1 MGNVNKNMNHIKFIM
16 NLFPKAFEGCFEPDT
31 SSVALF
37 DVFFYL
43 KENITILDEKEVIQ
57 KLKKIDYYFKNT
69 PTQKNEFDI
78 YMTYIVGFIENIID
92 SELRFLIP
100 NIITKADFIKN
111 KNYFLQWVGKESY
124 EKTLKFYN

>member
-1 MGNVNKNMNHIKFIM
+1 MNHIKFIM
-16 NLFPKAFEGCFEPDT
+16 DLFPKAFEGCFEPDT

-69 PTQKNEFDI
+69 PTQRDEFDI
-78 YMTYIVGFIENIID
+78 YTTYIVGFIEDIID

>member
-111 KNYFLQWVGKESY
+111 KNYFLQWVGKENY